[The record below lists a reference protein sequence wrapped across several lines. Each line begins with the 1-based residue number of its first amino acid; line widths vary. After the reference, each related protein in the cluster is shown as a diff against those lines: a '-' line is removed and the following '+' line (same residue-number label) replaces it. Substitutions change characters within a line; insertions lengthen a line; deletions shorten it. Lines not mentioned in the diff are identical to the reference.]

1 MRRRDFVAGFGGA
14 IVSPFTAFAQ
24 PSSGRTWRVA
34 YLYPEKLD
42 NPADRKI
49 FDAFRGELRRLGYIE
64 GRNLVIDS
72 WLAQGEIDRLPSLV
86 SEAIARK
93 PDAIVAIG
101 TPSIVAARNAT
112 STIPIV
118 MSPGGDPVR
127 AGLVASL
134 AHPGGN
140 ITGIGDLNDEALSK
154 LVELLHAVVPAAK
167 RIAVLI
173 SSNPNHLWRY
183 GLTET
188 AAKTLGLATVQ
199 IVALTPTDLEQAFD
213 NMVQEKCDALFVLP
227 DATRPAIVPLAAKA
241 KMPAF
246 YPLASYVVLGGLASY
261 GANLESLFRKTAQYV
276 GKIFTG
282 ADPAEL
288 PVEQPVTFDLAL
300 NLKTAAALGIN
311 VPDSVLARADK
322 VIE

>member
-1 MRRRDFVAGFGGA
+1 MRRRDFIAGFGGA
-14 IVSPFTAFAQ
+14 VIGPLTAFAQ
-24 PSSGRTWRVA
+24 QSSGKIWRVA
-34 YLYPEKLD
+34 YLYPENLD
-42 NPADRKI
+42 NPADRNI

-64 GRNLVIDS
+64 GRNLVIDL
-72 WLAQGEIDRLPSLV
+72 WLAQGEIGRLPLLV

-93 PDAIVAIG
+93 PDAIVGIG
-101 TPSIVAARNAT
+101 TPSVVAARHVT

-140 ITGIGDLNDEALSK
+140 ITGIGDLNDEALGK
-154 LVELLHAVVPAAK
+154 LVELLHAVVPAAR
-167 RIAVLI
+167 RIAVLM

-188 AAKTLGLATVQ
+188 AARTFGLTTVQ

-213 NMVQEKCDALFVLP
+213 SMVQEKCDALFVLP
-227 DATRPAIVPLAAKA
+227 DATRPGIVPLAAKA

-261 GANLESLFRKTAQYV
+261 GANLEALFRKTAQYV
-276 GKIFTG
+276 AKIFMG
-282 ADPAEL
+282 AAPAEL
-288 PVEQPVTFDLAL
+288 PVEQPVTFDLVL
-300 NLKTAAALGIN
+300 NLKTAAALGLI